1 METIGETVYY
11 DDYGNPVI
19 FYNESC
25 SSFKEE
31 DDDELSLLSDDDFDI
46 DSEFSDGLEGE
57 DEDFEDDGFEAFDEE
72 GIAETAMAEY
82 LHEHISNLPESE
94 FNEIVNSVD
103 YDAFEEAGKL
113 PQRSLLVLSR
123 DSELKKRQALIAVEI
138 ERRKNSAL
146 YKNYKKYRQLYLN
159 AKKQI
164 MKKNGARATAIA
176 KKQVRIYLKNMDPKT
191 NKIARTVDNL
201 AKR

>member
-1 METIGETVYY
+1 MIGKTVYY
-11 DDYGNPVI
+11 DDYGNPVGA
-19 FYNESC
+19 YNESC

-31 DDDELSLLSDDDFDI
+31 DDELSLLSDDDFDI
-46 DSEFSDGLEGE
+46 DSEFSNGLEGE